1 MDNANWRQ
9 ISYGDLD
16 ELEDGTEIIWEK
28 QLDVWE
34 TVKVKK
40 VVKGKLKEVKEQR
53 LKGVKYEPYRTI
65 LSKYHH
71 KTVSGYIYCL
81 VEAPNG
87 EFPYPTPWASDWTY
101 AMCGAFSK
109 MYVRRKEDHDQML

>member
-1 MDNANWRQ
+1 MDSAKWRQ
-9 ISYGDLD
+9 INYGDLD

-28 QLDVWE
+28 QLDIWE

-53 LKGVKYEPYRTI
+53 LTGVRYEPYRTI

-81 VEAPNG
+81 VEAPDG
-87 EFPYPTPWASDWTY
+87 DFPYPTPWSSDWIY
-101 AMCGAFSK
+101 AMCGAFSRL
-109 MYVRRKEDHDQML
+109 YVRRKEDDQKGD